1 MGMWR
6 IHAVKKMFVDFC
18 DRADAVAMKDRLL
31 AIDAE
36 MYKGWYELTLVDFR
50 THQGGGSAY
59 PKICSDF
66 IEHVKKL
73 SRNKNHLYWA
83 FGQ

>member
-6 IHAVKKMFVDFC
+6 IHPVKKMFEDFC
-18 DRADAVAMKDRLL
+18 DRPDAAAMKDRLL

-36 MYKGWYELTLVDFR
+36 MYKGWYELSLVEFR

-59 PKICSDF
+59 PQIVGDF
-66 IEHVKKL
+66 IDHVSSL
-73 SRNKNHLYWA
+73 SRNKSHLYWA
-83 FGQ
+83 FAP